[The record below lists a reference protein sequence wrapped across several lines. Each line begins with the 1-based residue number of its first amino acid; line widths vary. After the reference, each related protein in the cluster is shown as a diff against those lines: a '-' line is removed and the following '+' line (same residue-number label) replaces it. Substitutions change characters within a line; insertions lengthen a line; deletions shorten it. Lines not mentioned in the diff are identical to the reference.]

1 MTQSSVSVPDLKD
14 PDKLAKQI
22 ATSQYLEAII
32 VISINTL
39 LLYFYYNCF
48 APILTPMAKDFG
60 FSDEERDRL
69 IGNFIYCEIIARES
83 F

>member
-14 PDKLAKQI
+14 PDKLAKHI
-22 ATSQYLEAII
+22 AASQYLEAII

-69 IGNFIYCEIIARES
+69 IGNFK
-83 F
+83 

>member
-1 MTQSSVSVPDLKD
+1 MTQSSVSVPDLKG
-14 PDKLAKQI
+14 PDKLDKQAI
-22 ATSQYLEAII
+22 TSQYLGTII
-32 VISINTL
+32 LISVNTL

-69 IGNFIYCEIIARES
+69 IGISSGCGIRDRES
-83 F
+83 I